1 VSHKKIVITQS
12 DYQRLDELLSSNFTQ
27 AIHDRKNL
35 RELRGELNVAEIVD
49 SQNVPSDVVTMDSVI
64 QLRDRRTDEL
74 GTYTLV
80 YPEEAHI
87 ATGKLSVLAPIGT
100 AILGCRIGD
109 CVHWKVP
116 SGNIEMQIADILYQP
131 EREAMAT

>member
-1 VSHKKIVITQS
+1 MSYKQIVITQS
-12 DYQRLDELLSSNFTQ
+12 DYERLDELLSSSFTQ

-35 RELRGELNVAEIVD
+35 MKLRVRLNTAEIVD
-49 SQNVPSDVVTMDSVI
+49 SRDVPSDVVTMDSII
-64 QLRDRRTDEL
+64 QLRNCNTQRL

-87 ATGKLSVLAPIGT
+87 ATGKLSVLSPIGT

-109 CVHWKVP
+109 CVRWNVP
-116 SGNIEMQIADILYQP
+116 SGPIEMEIDDIVDQP
-131 EREAMAT
+131 EREAMAS

>member
-1 VSHKKIVITQS
+1 MSHKTIVITQS
-12 DYQRLDELLSSNFTQ
+12 DYQRLDELLSSHFTQ
-27 AIHDRKNL
+27 AIHDPKIL

-49 SQNVPSDVVTMDSVI
+49 SRNIPADVVTMDSI
-64 QLRDRRTDEL
+64 FQLYDRRTDEL

-109 CVHWKVP
+109 SVHWKVP
-116 SGNIEMQIADILYQP
+116 SGNIELQIADILYQP

>member
-1 VSHKKIVITQS
+1 MNYKNIVISQS
-12 DYQRLDELLSSNFTQ
+12 DYQRLEELLSSKFTH
-27 AIHDRKNL
+27 ANYDHNNL
-35 RELRGELNVAEIVD
+35 QELQGKLNAAEIVD
-49 SQNVPSDVVTMDSVI
+49 SSDVPADVVRMDSVI
-64 QLRDRRTDEL
+64 QLLNRSRNEL

-100 AILGCRIGD
+100 AILGCQIGD
-109 CVHWKVP
+109 RVHWRVP
-116 SGNIEMQIADILYQP
+116 SGNIEMQIEDILYQP